1 MVFNP
6 TLNATRFVDPDG
18 VEEIDVGSK
27 DDCRGEKIT
36 PANFLGLLG
45 VQLRPAD
52 PYEQLRLEP
61 AAVDAAL
68 MPAARGVLGPE
79 LLRVLRAEQ
88 ADPKASRGA
97 SDELPGR
104 VMRLPLR
111 RLR

>member
-1 MVFNP
+1 M
-6 TLNATRFVDPDG
+6 
-18 VEEIDVGSK
+18 EIDVGSK

-36 PANFLGLLG
+36 PANLLGLLG
-45 VQLRPAD
+45 VQLHPAD

-61 AAVDAAL
+61 AAVEAAL

-111 RLR
+111 QLR